1 LHNPVRVLVF
11 GPSKRFL
18 SGITYFTIRLANA
31 LNGVMN
37 VQVVQFRHML
47 PKFLFPGRKR
57 VGEDL
62 LNERYEAGIKT
73 YDFLDWFNPFSWARA
88 FSITRK
94 ADAVVFPWW
103 TSSVAHMY
111 FFIELLC
118 RKKKIIII
126 EYHEAIDPLEDSI
139 FILSLYAKLMGKI
152 IPSLACRYV
161 AHTRFDRDLII
172 GRYHLPVEKISII
185 PHGLYDQ
192 YKKIGRAEAKEALS
206 IKEEYVILFFGLL
219 RPFKGVKF
227 LIEGFEGIPKELMAN
242 TRLFIVGEAW
252 EDRES
257 VDRARR
263 SEYRDNITV
272 VDRYISDDEVS
283 LYFSASDVFVAPYT
297 RESHDPSA
305 VAHIAMSYGM
315 PVIASRVG
323 GIKESLGTYEGT
335 VFVEPENPGEIAKA
349 IQALHGDRV
358 RYPVPPEL
366 RWNVIAQQWDDLIRT
381 IMQEEMRQ

>member
-1 LHNPVRVLVF
+1 
-11 GPSKRFL
+11 
-18 SGITYFTIRLANA
+18 
-31 LNGVMN
+31 
-37 VQVVQFRHML
+37 
-47 PKFLFPGRKR
+47 
-57 VGEDL
+57 
-62 LNERYEAGIKT
+62 
-73 YDFLDWFNPFSWARA
+73 
-88 FSITRK
+88 
-94 ADAVVFPWW
+94 
-103 TSSVAHMY
+103 
-111 FFIELLC
+111 
-118 RKKKIIII
+118 
-126 EYHEAIDPLEDSI
+126 
-139 FILSLYAKLMGKI
+139 
-152 IPSLACRYV
+152 
-161 AHTRFDRDLII
+161 
-172 GRYHLPVEKISII
+172 
-185 PHGLYDQ
+185 
-192 YKKIGRAEAKEALS
+192 
-206 IKEEYVILFFGLL
+206 LFFGLL